1 MKKNAYICG
10 AESTLLRHNISI
22 HIHAYM
28 ALPLF
33 ASTDVV
39 VSVLQNSRGNAS
51 FCIYSLTF

>member
-1 MKKNAYICG
+1 MKNNAYICS
-10 AESTLLRHNISI
+10 AESTLLRHNKSI

-39 VSVLQNSRGNAS
+39 ASVLQNSRGNAS
-51 FCIYSLTF
+51 FCTYY